1 MPRRKTTEL
10 GSIKAEVAADNGN
23 HAKTSSQMSAIFPT
37 ASEFRKVADRYFDEC
52 DDNGLLY
59 GEMGLCLALSNG
71 NAKGRTVSLNMLR
84 MWHDGK
90 CAEWLQDEV
99 QRAYMRISAQVESD
113 PRYQEK
119 AMVSRGIFLQKQARF
134 GGYQDKVEQK
144 QDTTVRIL
152 FGEGTDASDFK

>member
-1 MPRRKTTEL
+1 MPKKVVQSKGVNGERKVKTP
-10 GSIKAEVAADNGN
+10 AERAADTIGLN
-23 HAKTSSQMSAIFPT
+23 AIFPT
-37 ASEFRKVADRYFDEC
+37 AAEFRKVADRYFDDC
-52 DDNGLLY
+52 DASDKLY

-71 NAKGRTVSLNMLR
+71 NTKGRTVSLRMLR
-84 MWHDGK
+84 MWHDGE
-90 CAEWLQDEV
+90 CSDWLQDEV